1 MRVLVAG
8 ASGVVGRS
16 LLPVLIKAGHTVFGM
31 TSSANKRSLVES
43 LGAQHIAAD
52 ALDRQA
58 VLREVA
64 RVRPEIVVNE
74 LTAIPP
80 AINLRKFE
88 EQFALTNRLRTEGT
102 DYLLEAALASG
113 ARKLIAQ
120 SYAGWPYARVGG
132 PVKTEDDPLD
142 PNPPEVFRTGLAA
155 IRHLESTV
163 PQARGLEGIVLRYG
177 SFYGPGTS
185 GAWMLDQVRKH
196 RLPIVGTGG
205 AVWSFIHIDDVAAAT
220 LAAVERGKPGLYN
233 IVDDD
238 PAPVSVWIPELAKI
252 VGAKPPMRV
261 PAWIARLM
269 VGEAGV
275 IMMTEA
281 RGSSNQKAKS
291 ALGWTPRWKSW
302 REGFRHEAE
311 LEQRKMAA

>member
-16 LLPVLIKAGHTVFGM
+16 LLPVLIKAGYTVFGM
-31 TSSANKRSLVES
+31 TSSAKKRPLVES

-64 RVRPEIVVNE
+64 RVRPEIVINE

-80 AINLRKFE
+80 ALNLRKFE

-113 ARKLIAQ
+113 ARKIIAQ

-142 PNPPEVFRTGLAA
+142 PDPPEVLRTGLAA

-163 PQARGLEGIVLRYG
+163 PQARGIEGIVLRYG

-196 RLPIVGTGG
+196 RLPIIGTGG

-220 LAAVERGKPGLYN
+220 LAAVEGGKPGLYN

-252 VGAKPPMRV
+252 VGARPPMHV
-261 PAWIARLM
+261 PAWIARFM
-269 VGEAGV
+269 VGEAGI

-281 RGSSNQKAKS
+281 RGSSNQKAK
-291 ALGWTPRWKSW
+291 ATLGWAPRWKSW

-311 LEQRKMAA
+311 LEQEKIAA

>member
-1 MRVLVAG
+1 MRILVAG

-16 LLPVLIKAGHTVFGM
+16 LLPVLITAGHTVFGM
-31 TSSANKRSLVES
+31 TSSAKKRSLVES

-52 ALDRQA
+52 ALERQA

-64 RVRPEIVVNE
+64 RIRPEIVVHE

-102 DYLLEAALASG
+102 DNLLAAALASG

-142 PNPPEVFRTGLAA
+142 PNPPEVFRSGLAA

-163 PQARGLEGIVLRYG
+163 PQARGIEGIVLRYG

-196 RLPIVGTGG
+196 RLPIIGTGG
-205 AVWSFIHIDDVAAAT
+205 AVWSFIHIDDVATAT

-261 PAWIARLM
+261 PAWLARLM

-281 RGSSNQKAKS
+281 RGSSNQKAKA

-311 LEQRKMAA
+311 LEQEKIAA

>member
-31 TSSANKRSLVES
+31 TSAANKRSLVES

-88 EQFALTNRLRTEGT
+88 EQFALTNRLRTEGS
-102 DYLLEAALASG
+102 DYLLESALASG

-142 PNPPEVFRTGLAA
+142 PNPPQVFRSGLAA

-163 PQARGLEGIVLRYG
+163 PRARGIEGIVLRYG

-196 RLPIVGTGG
+196 RLPIIGTGG
-205 AVWSFIHIDDVAAAT
+205 AVWSFIHIDDVATAT
-220 LAAVERGKPGLYN
+220 LGAVERGKPGLYN
-233 IVDDD
+233 IVDDE
-238 PAPVSVWIPELAKI
+238 PAPVSVWIPELAKM

-291 ALGWTPRWKSW
+291 ALGWAPHWKSW

>member
-8 ASGVVGRS
+8 AGGVVGRS

-31 TSSANKRSLVES
+31 TRSANRRGLVAS
-43 LGAQHIAAD
+43 LGAEHIAAD
-52 ALDRQA
+52 ALDRQT

-64 RVRPEIVVNE
+64 RVRPEIIVNE

-102 DYLLEAALASG
+102 DHLLEAALASG
-113 ARKLIAQ
+113 TRRLIAQ

-142 PNPPEVFRTGLAA
+142 PNPPQVFRSGLAA
-155 IRHLESTV
+155 IRRLESTV
-163 PQARGLEGIVLRYG
+163 PQARGIEGIVLRYG

-185 GAWMLDQVRKH
+185 GAWMLDQIRKH
-196 RLPIVGTGG
+196 RLPIVGNGG
-205 AVWSFIHIDDVAAAT
+205 AVWSFIHIDDVATAT
-220 LAAVERGKPGLYN
+220 LAAVEGGKPGLYN

-238 PAPVSVWIPELAKI
+238 PAPVSVWIPELAKM
-252 VGAKPPMRV
+252 VGAKPPMHV
-261 PAWIARLM
+261 PSWIARFM
-269 VGEAGV
+269 VGEAGI

-281 RGSSNQKAKS
+281 RGSSNQKAKA
-291 ALGWTPRWKSW
+291 ALGWAPRWKSW

-311 LEQRKMAA
+311 LEQQKIAT